1 MRKSSLYLLASVL
14 VTILLG
20 VLLFNSIQLSDF
32 ESALNDN
39 KQAKK
44 ELVFVH
50 WEYIPD
56 EIFDLFSKEY
66 PDISVNYQHYNAA
79 AYSDVIQ
86 QKMSMG
92 EKIDVMGVKAGDFRE
107 YIFKNWLLDISGEPF
122 AGRYLPEITDAV
134 KQAGEGRQYAI
145 SYKAE
150 YYGIWYNKILF
161 EKYRLDVP
169 RNFAEFLNVCGE
181 LKSRDI
187 KPVVLGARDED
198 VAADIY
204 YLRVISMT
212 ESQGSADG
220 QNGAASGLFEDTQN
234 LIAQGYISPDS
245 VNLNYQQAFDYFKNA
260 KAAMLIAPDSSFN
273 MAKED
278 FEKVCDPGVFAI
290 PYADSADL
298 VKTPVNYF
306 SMLIGVSS
314 QSEHTEEARL
324 FLDFLS
330 RPEIAK
336 IYCDKTV
343 SYPAVA
349 DTDTSDLKYTDLWM
363 PLRTQAQQAI
373 PFALLSSDDKDNIN
387 AAARRFVAGLIDP
400 DGMAAVFDSTF
411 SQ

>member
-32 ESALNDN
+32 NDALGDN

-44 ELVFVH
+44 ELVFAH

-56 EIFDLFSKEY
+56 VIFDLFSEEY

-79 AYSDVIQ
+79 GYNDIIQ
-86 QKMSMG
+86 QKMTMG
-92 EKIDVMGVKAGDFRE
+92 DKIDILGVKAGDFQE
-107 YIFKNWLLDISGEPF
+107 YILKSWLLDISDEPF
-122 AGRYLPEITDAV
+122 VKRYRPDITAAI
-134 KQAGEGRQYAI
+134 KQAGDGTQYAI

-169 RNFAEFLNVCGE
+169 RNFTEFLNVCAG

-187 KPVVLGARDED
+187 KPIVLGARDED
-198 VAADIY
+198 AAAYIY
-204 YLRVISMT
+204 FLRVINMMEAKAST
-212 ESQGSADG
+212 DG
-220 QNGAASGLFEDTQN
+220 QSTLGLFEETQN

-245 VNLNYQQAFDYFKNA
+245 ANLNYQQAFDYFKNA

-278 FEKVCDPGVFAI
+278 FEKACDPGVFAI
-290 PYADSADL
+290 PFADSADRI
-298 VKTPVNYF
+298 KTPVNYF
-306 SMLIGVSS
+306 SMLIGINS
-314 QSEHTEEARL
+314 QSEHTEEAKL

-336 IYCDKTV
+336 IYCEETI

-349 DTDTSDLKYTDLWM
+349 DTDTSGLKYIDLWM
-363 PLRTQAQQAI
+363 PLRTQTQMHI
-373 PFALLSSDDKDNIN
+373 PFALLTTNEKDSLN
-387 AAARRFVAGLIDP
+387 AAARRFVAGLIDSA
-400 DGMAAVFDSTF
+400 GMTEVFDSTF
-411 SQ
+411 NQ